1 MRRESIFA
9 DHALALTLKIGA
21 YSAFACILA
30 GLALG
35 YAGHWGHRI
44 TVAGF
49 VILLATPGVRII
61 VAGVEFLR
69 EREYR
74 YVLISL
80 GVLAV
85 IVTAYVLGV
94 QA

>member
-1 MRRESIFA
+1 MKRESA
-9 DHALALTLKIGA
+9 ATDHALALTLKIGA

-30 GLALG
+30 GLILHF
-35 YAGHWGHRI
+35 AGAWGNQI
-44 TVAGF
+44 TIVGF
-49 VILLATPGVRII
+49 LILLATPGLRII
-61 VAGVEFLR
+61 VAAIQFLR
-69 EREYR
+69 EREYK

-85 IVTAYVLGV
+85 IVTAYVLGI

>member
-1 MRRESIFA
+1 MKRENA
-9 DHALALTLKIGA
+9 ATDHALALTLKIGA
-21 YSAFACILA
+21 YSAFACILG
-30 GLALG
+30 GLLLNFTG
-35 YAGHWGHRI
+35 RWGHPI

-49 VILLATPGVRII
+49 VILLATPGLRII
-61 VAGVEFLR
+61 VAGVQFLR
-69 EREYR
+69 EREYK

-85 IVTAYVLGV
+85 IITAYVLGI

>member
-1 MRRESIFA
+1 MKRECA
-9 DHALALTLKIGA
+9 ATNHALALTLKIGA
-21 YSAFACILA
+21 YSAFAGIVA
-30 GLALG
+30 GLLLRWR
-35 YAGHWGHRI
+35 AGWGNKVTTI
-44 TVAGF
+44 GF
-49 VILLATPGVRII
+49 LILLATPGLRIV
-61 VAGVEFLR
+61 VACIQFFR
-69 EREYR
+69 EREYK

>member
-1 MRRESIFA
+1 MKRERTAA
-9 DHALALTLKIGA
+9 DHALSLTLKIGA
-21 YSAFACILA
+21 YSAFAFILA
-30 GLALG
+30 GLALEFMG
-35 YAGHWGHRI
+35 SWGQRLTI
-44 TVAGF
+44 AGF
-49 VILLATPGVRII
+49 VILLATPGVRIV

-69 EREYR
+69 DREYK